1 MAVII
6 TDMDMPINCSACEES
21 GISALIGCQLIYK
34 GCANCGRHPNCPLIE
49 VKEEEDCI
57 SRAEAIKWI
66 ENLRDINEYYHPSSK
81 NNYLI
86 CCDSA
91 IDDLR
96 QIPSVHPKYGAE
108 DYIPKHKIYAAIKE
122 IKEEK
127 AITSAEIIENDRQDL
142 VNYKT
147 ALNYCLE
154 ILEQHIKGNE
164 GE

>member
-1 MAVII
+1 MNIYEVLEILENYKLRMPPTAYYELKSDIVNYEETPKKDLAV
-6 TDMDMPINCSACEES
+6 
-21 GISALIGCQLIYK
+21 
-34 GCANCGRHPNCPLIE
+34 
-49 VKEEEDCI
+49 EDCI
-57 SRAEAIKWI
+57 KRSDVLDKIQRLIAAEVNNIDKNGDYMNYARERVNAYEAIQFFV
-66 ENLRDINEYYHPSSK
+66 ENEVLCPI
-81 NNYLI
+81 
-86 CCDSA
+86 
-91 IDDLR
+91 
-96 QIPSVHPKYGAE
+96 VHPKYGAE

>member
-1 MAVII
+1 M
-6 TDMDMPINCSACEES
+6 TREEAS
-21 GISALIGCQLIYK
+21 NVLKSILTEATEAENSVSYVTSNEAEALDIAIKAL
-34 GCANCGRHPNCPLIE
+34 E

-57 SRAEAIKWI
+57 SRAKAIERI

-96 QIPSVHPKYGAE
+96 QVPSVHPKYGAE